1 MAKNRD
7 IHTKKDKKLKK
18 ESKKQVKIEPLIPVN
33 VEVVHKHRKE
43 TVPE

>member
-18 ESKKQVKIEPLIPVN
+18 ESKKDVRIEPLTPVN
-33 VEVVHKHRKE
+33 VEVIHKRRKE
-43 TVPE
+43 PVPE

>member
-7 IHTKKDKKLKK
+7 IHTKKDKKQKK
-18 ESKKQVKIEPLIPVN
+18 DSKKQVKIEPLISAN
-33 VEVVHKHRKE
+33 VEVVHKQRKE